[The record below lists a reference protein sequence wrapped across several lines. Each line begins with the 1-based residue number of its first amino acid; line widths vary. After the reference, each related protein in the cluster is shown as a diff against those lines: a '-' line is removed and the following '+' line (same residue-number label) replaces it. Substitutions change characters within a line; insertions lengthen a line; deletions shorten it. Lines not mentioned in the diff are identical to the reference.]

1 MTEQKKR
8 AKLDKV
14 LEAYFAASEM
24 LGRVE
29 HQLATEAD
37 IHARLKIART
47 AKALE
52 DEQSRL
58 ISQMHEISNSTDFW
72 PLFDSWLRMLLRA
85 AR

>member
-24 LGRVE
+24 LDTVE
-29 HQLATEAD
+29 HQLATEPD

-47 AKALE
+47 AKDLE

-58 ISQMHEISNSTDFW
+58 ISQMHEIFNSTDF
-72 PLFDSWLRMLLRA
+72 
-85 AR
+85 